1 MHRWRLLSSLVVLPI
16 APLLIVLT
24 VGLMDFSLS
33 AGSALAAQVDKKA
46 KSKSAKSPPA
56 VSAAQLYVEAVASG
70 DRVAAGLLDFACQF
84 KIVAASPSRLKTF
97 PPSSDPVYSRCWEQ
111 LVSAHQRAVEQR
123 ELGVLVM
130 WPGKGALVF
139 FAEDLASYAP
149 SFFVMDLLGL
159 SPPAGGLRVE
169 PLDSKPLPAASFRLR
184 EDAPLVAA
192 PATLVRLRVTYKDP
206 LTSPVT
212 YAPGAYKW
220 ANTVK
225 RPLAA
230 LKTVT
235 LKWVVLS
242 GLRKLGFPGDQAVV
256 NLPVTPAT
264 DNSPAVP
271 FVTETGG
278 YGKNS
283 AIWWGPTDA
292 PGVLIAAVGRATQF
306 PDLRERLAMLNRVLI
321 IDPNQPDAL
330 TALTRDLYQAI
341 LNDGA
346 ATHRMQVG
354 DEALAARFNE
364 FYWNTYSQT
373 TRMEIS
379 LGMEMGGLS
388 KPTPADY
395 LYRMIPAMEKLAQV
409 RPEDLENRFR
419 LGNAYRWNNDQLA
432 AIATHEALLKQI
444 PPERA
449 AIRARALIEL
459 AWSKIAKVAW
469 NRIFDDPII
478 VEAYKEAEEA
488 FKLTDRPVDKF
499 AAAYTMAYSL
509 AFTPNRDNRAML
521 DHLTEARRWY
531 LQVGGASPD
540 SWRYLLANDTLKGLV
555 ESDPAFQ
562 SLLAAGDRG

>member
-1 MHRWRLLSSLVVLPI
+1 MRWCRLTRPMILVVALVPV
-16 APLLIVLT
+16 AVAMGWLALS
-24 VGLMDFSLS
+24 DS
-33 AGSALAAQVDKKA
+33 AGSAFAAQADKKTKSKAA
-46 KSKSAKSPPA
+46 KSSPA
-56 VSAAQLYVEAVASG
+56 VSAARMYVEAVASG

-84 KIVAASPSRLKTF
+84 RIVAASPSRLKTF
-97 PPSSDPVYSRCWEQ
+97 PPASDPVYSQCWEQ

-123 ELGVLVM
+123 EQGVHVM

-139 FAEDLASYAP
+139 FTEDLTSYAP

-169 PLDSKPLPAASFRLR
+169 PLDNKPLPAASFRLR
-184 EDAPLVAA
+184 EDAPVVAA

-212 YAPGAYKW
+212 YAPGAYRW

-225 RPLAA
+225 RPRAA

-264 DNSPAVP
+264 DTSPTVP
-271 FVTETGG
+271 FATETGG
-278 YGKNS
+278 YVKNS
-283 AIWWGPTDA
+283 AIWWQSTDA

-306 PDLRERLAMLNRVLI
+306 PDLRERMAMLNRVLI
-321 IDPNQPDAL
+321 VDPNQPDAL

-341 LNDGA
+341 LNEGA
-346 ATHRMQVG
+346 AAHRLQVS
-354 DEALAARFNE
+354 DEVLAVRFNE

-388 KPTPADY
+388 KPTSADY

-409 RPEDLENRFR
+409 RPQDLENRFH

-432 AIATHEALLKQI
+432 AIATHEALVKQI

-449 AIRARALIEL
+449 ALRARALIEL

-488 FKLTDRPVDKF
+488 FKLTDRPADKF
-499 AAAYTMAYSL
+499 ASAYTMAYSL
-509 AFTPNRDNRAML
+509 AFTPNRENRVML
-521 DHLTEARRWY
+521 EHLTEARRWY

-540 SWRYLLANDTLKGLV
+540 SWRYLLANDTLKGVV
-555 ESDPAFQ
+555 EADPSFQ
-562 SLLAAGDRG
+562 SLLAAGDRS